1 MNLFGKSANDLGAE
15 FEKATCAKD
24 ANGSHKSDESWKNL
38 SDRFH
43 ALFSSSDKV
52 VVDIC
57 FHENAISD
65 DREDYKW
72 NQIIR
77 QMDK

>member
-1 MNLFGKSANDLGAE
+1 MNLFGESANDLSTE
-15 FEKATCAKD
+15 FEKTARAKD
-24 ANGSHKSDESWKNL
+24 ADGSHKSDESRKNL
-38 SDRFH
+38 SNRFH
-43 ALFSSSDKV
+43 ALFCSNDKV

>member
-1 MNLFGKSANDLGAE
+1 MNLFGESADDFGTE
-15 FEKATCAKD
+15 FEKTARAKD
-24 ANGSHKSDESWKNL
+24 ADGSHKSDESRKDL
-38 SDRFH
+38 SDCFH
-43 ALFSSSDKV
+43 ALFSSDDKV

-57 FHENAISD
+57 FHENAVSD
-65 DREDYKW
+65 DREYYKW